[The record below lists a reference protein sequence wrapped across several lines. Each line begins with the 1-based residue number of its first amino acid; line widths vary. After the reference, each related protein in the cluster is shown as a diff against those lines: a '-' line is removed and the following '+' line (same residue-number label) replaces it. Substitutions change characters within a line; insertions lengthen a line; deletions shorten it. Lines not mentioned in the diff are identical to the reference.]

1 MAVKERAV
9 SLDVRFATLYVA
21 EVALLRGPSFAL
33 SVSHDWY
40 DRQRSCIRAGLQGNQ
55 P

>member
-9 SLDVRFATLYVA
+9 SLAVRFATLYSA

-33 SVSHDWY
+33 SLSHDRY
-40 DRQRSCIRAGLQGNQ
+40 DRE
-55 P
+55 